1 MSDIFEAMEEDF
13 EKKLNTSVE
22 RLDQSGLNTV
32 AGLAKSIRE
41 QEDHVE
47 RLEQQLKDEKKKL
60 LKLTDEELPTLL
72 AEMNL
77 SGIKLDDGSEVIVKQ
92 TYGANITNGTRGTVD
107 NRPQAYAWLRENG
120 HGDIIKNVLSCR
132 FGMGDDDKA
141 EEFRSMAEER
151 KYLVE
156 QNTTIPS
163 SSLRAWV
170 RERCEAGDEFPM
182 ELFGAYVGQRATIK
196 RST

>member
-22 RLDQSGLNTV
+22 RLDQSGLNSV

-120 HGDIIKNVLSCR
+120 HVDIIKNVLSCR
-132 FGMGDDDKA
+132 FGMGEDDKA